1 MATDQLKICIVGAG
15 LTGSLL
21 ALYLAKRGLKS
32 VIYEKRPDFRNISPD
47 RNRTIAMS
55 LSERG
60 WHALKEVDMLE
71 TVQKIGAPK
80 YGRATYRMEGTPML
94 QHYGK
99 SHQAIY
105 TVNRRDLNNLLL
117 EKAESTGMIDF
128 HFEHICTDINF
139 ETNTIDVQDK
149 ANGSASQETFDYIF
163 GADGG
168 LSSVREI
175 MERNTDHSF
184 KTQILSC
191 AYKELEMPP
200 LDTVSEKVLL
210 DYLHIWVSRHAF
222 IMAQMCCDGS
232 FISTLFNDLQGTYSF
247 NQIRTDED
255 VVSYFNTSFPSLK
268 KYIPDILSQYF
279 INPTSNI
286 HTVECPR
293 WNYRDR
299 SLLIG
304 DAAHAMAPFYG
315 MGMNTCFEDCSIF
328 NALLDEFDGHMGRAI
343 TQFTSRR
350 KEDAD
355 LMARLSLKN
364 FDSITASIAPTYD
377 AKWKLERLIAEHYP
391 ELFTPQ
397 YVLIAFTRMPI
408 SQVIRKAENQ
418 NRMIENIL
426 KDAHPDIFTDRKILE
441 QSLEQYFVEVRQ

>member
-1 MATDQLKICIVGAG
+1 
-15 LTGSLL
+15 
-21 ALYLAKRGLKS
+21 
-32 VIYEKRPDFRNISPD
+32 
-47 RNRTIAMS
+47 
-55 LSERG
+55 
-60 WHALKEVDMLE
+60 
-71 TVQKIGAPK
+71 
-80 YGRATYRMEGTPML
+80 L

-117 EKAESTGMIDF
+117 EKAESTGMIEF
-128 HFEHICTDINF
+128 CFEHTCTDIDF
-139 ETNTIDVQDK
+139 DTNTADLLNTADG
-149 ANGSASQETFDYIF
+149 AARQERFDFIF

-168 LSSVREI
+168 LSSVRDL

-184 KTQILSC
+184 QTQVLSC

-210 DYLHIWVSRHAF
+210 DYLHIWVSSHAF

-232 FISTLFNDLQGTYSF
+232 FISTLFNDLEGTHYL
-247 NQIRTDED
+247 NQIRTEED
-255 VVSYFNTSFPSLK
+255 VVGYFNTRFPSLK
-268 KYIPDILSQYF
+268 KYVPNILSQYF
-279 INPTSNI
+279 ANPTSNI

-293 WNYRDR
+293 WNYKDR

-328 NALLDEFDGHMGRAI
+328 NGLLDEFGGNMSEAI
-343 TQFTSRR
+343 THFTGRR
-350 KEDAD
+350 KKDAD

-408 SQVIRKAENQ
+408 SRVLEKADNQ

-426 KDAHPDIFTDRKILE
+426 KEAHPDIFTNRKVLE
-441 QSLEQYFVEVRQ
+441 QSLEKYFVETGQ